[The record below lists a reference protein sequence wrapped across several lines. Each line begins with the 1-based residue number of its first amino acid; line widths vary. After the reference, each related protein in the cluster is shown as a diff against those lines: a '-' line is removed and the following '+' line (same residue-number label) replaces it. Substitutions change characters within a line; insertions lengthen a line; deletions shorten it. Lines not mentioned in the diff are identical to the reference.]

1 MLRILKKIILCGCCG
16 LLFPSLAK
24 ADINVAIIAPLAG
37 DYEHL
42 GKELVSGARIAVNEI
57 NHDGGLNGEKINLV
71 VVDDQCNDTLAVSTA
86 QMMAVNSSSKD
97 KMNLVVGPYCQN
109 ALKQV
114 ADIYANAKILQ
125 IVPTSVSAYELVEK
139 PSSTI
144 ALVGNSEQ
152 QSLAFFKYYLK
163 NFDMQKMALVYNGAN
178 KEIVGVAS
186 ALQEE
191 FLKSGKMLDFK
202 SFNFTAYDGDYD
214 QLAEDVLKEKT
225 KVVLILGNRRE
236 VTKLAKELKSEDKNL
251 AIFVNRY
258 QIEGYYGEKMGK
270 YADGTYFLSLPTLKE
285 NTEFTETLVKLRL
298 LGIEPQGVSV
308 YSYSAV
314 KLWADMVEKADSY
327 LFDKLASVSKNMT
340 VNTAWGEE
348 TFVNGMP
355 ENPVN
360 YSIYKLNNGEYAQVY

>member
-114 ADIYANAKILQ
+114 SDIYANAKILQ
-125 IVPTSVSAYELVEK
+125 IVPTSVSAYELVDK
-139 PSSTI
+139 PTSAI

-163 NFDMQKMALVYNGAN
+163 NFDMQKMALVYNGAD